1 MSVSLSMA
9 GSASRIFKGAGAIA
23 FGNVAIR
30 LLALLT
36 MPILTRILSPSA
48 YGTAALLGTAI
59 SLATVI
65 GLGGL
70 DVSYARA
77 YFARE
82 GLRGVDAEREVWRL
96 GLRLALSA
104 ALLASVGW
112 IFLAPKPWAN
122 SWKLASW
129 VFFGVGFS
137 FLATLAQVHAR
148 LRGKY
153 THLALALFL
162 AGCLGAF
169 ASLALALS
177 GVSDERPLLVS
188 VLIGYA
194 IPMLMLGMD
203 GLRLAVGR
211 SAGGSPDLW
220 PMVKVGLA
228 GVLTAPLY
236 WLVSSSDRW
245 FLAAFQNASD
255 VGIYSLGY
263 SVASLG
269 LVVNVAVGSVWL
281 PECARLHAEGD
292 PGALGRAGGLAAKVG
307 MALLVTWAAVA
318 AGGGDAIRFL
328 AGPAFHGAAQVVPWI
343 AAAVLANG
351 WLQVANA
358 GLILEGRLYLVL
370 IPWVT
375 GGLLCVV
382 LNVALVPRW
391 GIRGAAITQAISF
404 FVIAA
409 GTWVMAQRA
418 HPMQLPWGRLGLV
431 CGLVVVAGILMSPP
445 WSAAPLK
452 SLGLKLP
459 VLLAVV
465 GLMSWIAVPRV
476 FSRWA
481 GRANP

>member
-1 MSVSLSMA
+1 MSVRLTMT
-9 GSASRIFKGAGAIA
+9 GSAGRILKGAGAIA
-23 FGNVAIR
+23 FGNIAIR

-36 MPILTRILSPSA
+36 MPILTRILSPTA

-77 YFARE
+77 YFSRE
-82 GLRGVDAEREVWRL
+82 GLCGVEAEREIWRL
-96 GLRLALSA
+96 GLRLALLA

-112 IFLAPKPWAN
+112 ILLAPKPWAN
-122 SWKLASW
+122 TWKLVAW
-129 VFFGVGFS
+129 VFFGVVFS

-169 ASLALALS
+169 ASLLLALS

-194 IPMLMLGMD
+194 IPVLMLGID
-203 GLRLAVGR
+203 GLRVAVGR
-211 SAGGSPDLW
+211 PVASSPAIW
-220 PMVKVGLA
+220 RMVKVGLA

-245 FLAAFQNASD
+245 FLAAFQNASE

-269 LVVNVAVGSVWL
+269 LVMNVAVGSVWL
-281 PECARLHAEGD
+281 PECARLHAEGE
-292 PGALGRAGGLAAKVG
+292 PGALGKAGDLAAKVG

-382 LNVALVPRW
+382 LNMVLVPRW

-404 FVIAA
+404 CVIATGSWA
-409 GTWVMAQRA
+409 MAQRA
-418 HPMQLPWGRLGLV
+418 HPMPLPWVRLGLS
-431 CGLVVVAGILMSPP
+431 CGLIAVAGLLMSPP
-445 WSAAPLK
+445 WSAAPLR

-459 VLLAVV
+459 VLLALVV
-465 GLMSWIAVPRV
+465 LMAWIAAPRV
-476 FSRWA
+476 FRRWA
-481 GRANP
+481 GRAIP